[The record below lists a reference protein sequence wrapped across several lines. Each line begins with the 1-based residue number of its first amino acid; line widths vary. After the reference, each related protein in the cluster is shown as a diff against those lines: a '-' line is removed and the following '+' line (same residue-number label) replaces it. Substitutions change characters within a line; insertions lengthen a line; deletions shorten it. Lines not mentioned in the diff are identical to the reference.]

1 MNKADLID
9 AVSAKTV
16 TDKKTAGAVVEAMVD
31 TVLRAVASGE
41 RVAIT
46 GFGVFE
52 KRERAARTARNPR
65 TGVAIRLKKTS
76 VPAFRP
82 GQGFKDVVSGAKRL
96 TKNTTAK
103 RSSSAASKAAPA
115 KGAAKKAA
123 PAKRAVAT
131 KKAAPSKRVA
141 AKVLAKKA
149 PAKKTATKRAAA
161 KVLAKKPAKKP
172 AKKASKGKK

>member
-1 MNKADLID
+1 MNKAELID
-9 AVSAKTV
+9 AVADKTAV
-16 TDKKTAGAVVEAMVD
+16 DKKSTGAVVEAMVD

-52 KRERAARTARNPR
+52 KRARAARTARNPR

-96 TKNTTAK
+96 TKTTTAK
-103 RSSSAASKAAPA
+103 RTSASAASKAAPA
-115 KGAAKKAA
+115 KSAAKSAAKKAA
-123 PAKRAVAT
+123 PAKRAPATTKAAPTKRAAVKAPARKTTT
-131 KKAAPSKRVA
+131 KKAAKKA
-141 AKVLAKKA
+141 AKK
-149 PAKKTATKRAAA
+149 
-161 KVLAKKPAKKP
+161 
-172 AKKASKGKK
+172 

>member
-1 MNKADLID
+1 MNKAELID
-9 AVSAKTV
+9 AVATKTT
-16 TDKKTAGAVVEAMVD
+16 TDKKSAGAVVEAMVD

-65 TGVAIRLKKTS
+65 TGVAIRLRKTS

-103 RSSSAASKAAPA
+103 RTSAASTGKATATKGTTKKAAA
-115 KGAAKKAA
+115 KRGTATKMAA
-123 PAKRAVAT
+123 PAKRA
-131 KKAAPSKRVA
+131 A
-141 AKVLAKKA
+141 AKTLAKKA
-149 PAKKTATKRAAA
+149 PAKKAATKKSAA
-161 KVLAKKPAKKP
+161 KTLARKP
-172 AKKASKGKK
+172 AKKATKGRK